1 MKRLLGRRLTYANV
15 VSTLCLFMLL
25 GGVAYAGTKL
35 AAHSVG
41 TRQLKNGA
49 VTTRKIAKSA
59 RKKLK
64 GARGA
69 TGPQGERGLP
79 GLPGLPGSSGP
90 LVVDASA
97 TDFAIDSTARDVPL
111 SGNLSWTPPAGKV
124 GLLLASATLT
134 LATTT
139 ETPGTFCIPQLR
151 ILDNGH
157 TVASLGSFVEGGPG
171 TTTPHQLDAE
181 GVAAPVALLE
191 PGVPHTITLHYAA
204 EFVAG
209 CASGSKF
216 DDLRVAVAPLGQ

>member
-1 MKRLLGRRLTYANV
+1 MKRVLGRRLTYANV
-15 VSTLCLFMLL
+15 VSTICLFLLL

-35 AAHSVG
+35 AANSVG
-41 TRQLKNGA
+41 TRQLKRGA
-49 VTTRKIAKSA
+49 VTIPKIAKAA
-59 RKKLK
+59 RVKLR

-79 GLPGLPGSSGP
+79 GLPGSGGP

-97 TDFAIDSTARDVPL
+97 TDFAIDSTARDVAL
-111 SGNLSWTPPAGKV
+111 AGNSSWTPPAGKV

-157 TVASLGSFVEGGPG
+157 TVAFLGSFVEGGPG
-171 TTTPHQLDAE
+171 TTTPHQVDAE
-181 GVAAPVALLE
+181 GVATPVAVLE

-216 DDLRVAVAPLGQ
+216 DDLRVVVAPLGQ